1 MDREGIPKE
10 IGLLPVDV
18 HCEVLR
24 VELPPAE
31 WESGGFAIQIGKN
44 DDRCYLKPNVM
55 IEPLVDGWYAWAHLI
70 PPATA
75 ARNLTER
82 HLKIMESYIATP
94 ESHQAAVKNP
104 TLLGGPFMDLG
115 ENRVDEVRELRERTL
130 RERSHLVRLSGALER
145 LDALL
150 REKATGYSLEAL
162 YAEVPE
168 ELQGYVEL
176 VYDLNNHP
184 SFRLIEPLLYQ
195 SPYYDESQQ
204 SVMLSEIRRDD
215 RPFVLSTPRIDSNG
229 SVQVEMPFASKQLD
243 KLFRMKTEPLTLSEI
258 RQALGLHDGQLE
270 RFGAFL
276 TTEKPRPYSK
286 YEGEGA
292 RWRYFGHACILLE
305 TPGVTVLTDPVL
317 SYTYESDISRY
328 TYEDLP
334 EVIDY
339 ALITHN
345 HQDHILFETLLQL
358 RHRIRNIVVPR
369 NGGGALQDP
378 SLRLLLKQCGFNNV
392 IELAEMEE
400 IPFDHGSITAVPFL
414 GEHGDLNVLTK
425 SAYLLRVSD
434 HTLLFAADS
443 CNISPKLY
451 EHVHKQIGDVEALFV
466 GMECDGAPVSWIYG
480 PLLTQRL
487 ERPKD
492 LSRRLAGSNYDRA
505 LALVDQFRCKEVYV
519 YAMGQ
524 EPWLN
529 HVMSIKYT
537 DKSNPIIQSDRLM
550 ETCSARGIKAE
561 RLFGEKEILL
571 PCKSQY
577 RADDGICAA

>member
-1 MDREGIPKE
+1 MQ
-10 IGLLPVDV
+10 
-18 HCEVLR
+18 
-24 VELPPAE
+24 
-31 WESGGFAIQIGKN
+31 SGSY
-44 DDRCYLKPNVM
+44 YLKPNVM
-55 IEPLVDGWYAWAHLI
+55 AEPLVDGWYAWAHLI

-82 HLKIMESYIATP
+82 HLRIMESYIESP

-104 TLLGGPFMDLG
+104 ALLGGPFMDLG
-115 ENRVDEVRELRERTL
+115 RNRVEDVKDLRDRIL
-130 RERSHLVRLSGALER
+130 RERSSLINLSRSIEK
-145 LDALL
+145 LDELL
-150 REKATGYSLEAL
+150 REKAAGYSLESL
-162 YAEVPE
+162 YAEVPGC
-168 ELQGYVEL
+168 LQGYVEL

-184 SFRLIEPLLYQ
+184 SFRIIEPLLYKSPFYDDSVQ
-195 SPYYDESQQ
+195 SL
-204 SVMLSEIRRDD
+204 MLSEISGDD
-215 RPFVLSTPRIDSNG
+215 RPFVLSTPRLDANG
-229 SVQVEMPFASKQLD
+229 SLQLPIPFASEQLD
-243 KLFRMKTEPLTLSEI
+243 ALFRMKHQPASYEVI
-258 RQALGLHDGQLE
+258 CQQLGLNDEQQE
-270 RFGAFL
+270 QFRSFV
-276 TTEKPRPYSK
+276 TTEKPRPYAK
-286 YEGEGA
+286 YQGEGA

-305 TPGVTVLTDPVL
+305 TRNTSILLDPVL
-317 SYTYESDISRY
+317 SYTYESDVSRY

-378 SLRLLLKQCGFNNV
+378 SLRLLLKQCGFRNV
-392 IELAEMEE
+392 IEVSEMEQ
-400 IPFDHGSITAVPFL
+400 IPFEHGSITAVPFL

-425 SAYLLRVSD
+425 SAYLVRVNGHS
-434 HTLLFAADS
+434 LLFAADS

-451 EHVHKQIGDVEALFV
+451 EHIHHEIGDVEVFFV

-492 LSRRLAGSNYDRA
+492 HSRRLAGSNYDRA
-505 LALVDQFRCKEVYV
+505 LNIVEQLNCKEVYV

-529 HVMSIKYT
+529 YVMSIKYT
-537 DKSNPIIQSDRLM
+537 DKSNPIIHSNHLI
-550 ETCSARGIKAE
+550 ETCRSRGITAE

-571 PCKSQY
+571 P
-577 RADDGICAA
+577 